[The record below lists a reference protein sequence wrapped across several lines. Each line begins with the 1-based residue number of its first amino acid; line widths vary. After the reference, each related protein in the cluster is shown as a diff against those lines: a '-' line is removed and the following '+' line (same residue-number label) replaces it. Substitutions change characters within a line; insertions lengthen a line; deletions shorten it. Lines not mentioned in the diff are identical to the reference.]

1 MTGQG
6 ESWRE
11 SGKGDGRAAQAKPLK
26 PFAAQAQRSL
36 INYEHREGAA
46 RARLELR
53 YGHVKVL
60 SCCQQTAGRQTERLK
75 DRKTERPRTTQSQE
89 HKCTNPRMYVA
100 T

>member
-11 SGKGDGRAAQAKPLK
+11 SGQGDRRAAQAKPLK

-36 INYEHREGAA
+36 INYEHRGGAE

-60 SCCQQTAGRQTERLK
+60 SCCQQTADRPK
-75 DRKTERPRTTQSQE
+75 DRKTERPRTAQSQE